1 MRRTDFIE
9 ETAERRGRVPV
20 RRHENLA
27 LAAASLGFAIV
38 QLDVS
43 VVNVAVR
50 SIGAD
55 LGGGITGLQWVVDAY
70 TVVFAALMLTAGALG
85 DRYGARRMLL
95 LGFGAFTLASAACGL
110 APSIG
115 ALIAFR
121 AVQGIGAAAL
131 GACSLALLSLAF
143 PAGPERVR
151 ALGVWA
157 VSGSVAMAAGPL
169 AGGALIAAA
178 GWRAIFFINLPVGA
192 AGIWFTARSP
202 GQRPEASGG
211 MDLPGQVTAAA
222 ALAAVAGATIEAGS
236 QGFTT
241 LVLAGYAI
249 AAVAGAA
256 FVLIERRSARP
267 MLPLPL
273 FRNGA
278 FSAAVSLGC
287 VLNIAAYGLLF
298 VFSLFLQRGEGLPT
312 LATGAAF
319 LPAMAAVMAG
329 NTVSARM
336 LRTRAPQSLIVR
348 GGLVMGAACAALWLM
363 ALWLPVLRTSA
374 SGTPGRSAVA
384 VAVLMAGLTA
394 VTFGVGLIVPAMTA
408 AVLGT
413 ADSARAGVAS
423 GTLTAF
429 RQSGSVLGV
438 AVFGAFS
445 GAGLAVGLRASLLS
459 ALLLAAAIA
468 ALSRLTGR
476 VGNPVGGETAEVRR
490 ASSGSPAG

>member
-1 MRRTDFIE
+1 MGRTDFIE
-9 ETAERRGRVPV
+9 ETAERRGHAPV
-20 RRHENLA
+20 RRNENLA
-27 LAAASLGFAIV
+27 LASASLGFAIV

-50 SIGAD
+50 SIGAE

-95 LGFGAFTLASAACGL
+95 LGFGAFTLASVTCGL

-131 GACSLALLSLAF
+131 GSCSLALLSRAF
-143 PAGPERVR
+143 PAGPGRAR

-169 AGGALIAAA
+169 AGGVLIAAA
-178 GWRAIFFINLPVGA
+178 GWRAIFFINLPVGV
-192 AGIWFTARSP
+192 AGIWFTMRSP
-202 GQRPEASGG
+202 GQRPEVSGG
-211 MDLPGQVTAAA
+211 MDLPGQVTAAVALA
-222 ALAAVAGATIEAGS
+222 ALADATIEAGS
-236 QGFTT
+236 HGFTT

-249 AAVAGAA
+249 AVVAGTA
-256 FVLIERRSARP
+256 FVVIERRAARP

-278 FSAAVSLGC
+278 FSAAVSIGC
-287 VLNIAAYGLLF
+287 ALNVAAYGLLF
-298 VFSLFLQRGEGLPT
+298 VFGLFLQRGEGLPA
-312 LATGAAF
+312 LAAGAAF

-336 LRTRAPQSLIVR
+336 LRTRGPQPAIVR
-348 GGLVMGAACAALWLM
+348 GGLVMGAACAALWLAM
-363 ALWLPVLRTSA
+363 LWLPVLRTSA
-374 SGTPGRSAVA
+374 SDTPGRSAVA
-384 VAVLMAGLTA
+384 VAVVVTGLA
-394 VTFGVGLIVPAMTA
+394 VVTFGVGLIMPAMTA
-408 AVLGT
+408 AVLGA
-413 ADSARAGVAS
+413 ADPGRAGVAA

-445 GAGLAVGLRASLLS
+445 GAGLAGGLRASLLA
-459 ALLLAAAIA
+459 ALVLAVAVA
-468 ALSRLTGR
+468 ALSRLTG
-476 VGNPVGGETAEVRR
+476 PVKANR
-490 ASSGSPAG
+490 AG

>member
-1 MRRTDFIE
+1 MED
-9 ETAERRGRVPV
+9 TAERERGGRVPV
-20 RRHENLA
+20 RRNESLA

-55 LGGGITGLQWVVDAY
+55 LGGGISGLQWVVDAY

-131 GACSLALLSLAF
+131 GACSLALLSRAF
-143 PAGPERVR
+143 PAGPGRAR

-157 VSGSVAMAAGPL
+157 VSGSIAMAAGPL
-169 AGGALIAAA
+169 AGGVLIAAA

-192 AGIWFTARSP
+192 AGIWFTMRSP
-202 GQRPEASGG
+202 GQRPQTSGG
-211 MDLPGQVTAAA
+211 MDISGQVTAAA
-222 ALAAVAGATIEAGS
+222 ALAALAGATIEAGS
-236 QGFTT
+236 HGFTA
-241 LVLAGYAI
+241 LVLGGYGI
-249 AAVAGAA
+249 ATVAGAA
-256 FVLIERRSARP
+256 FVVIERRSARP
-267 MLPLPL
+267 LLPLPL

-278 FSAAVSLGC
+278 FSAAVSIGC
-287 VLNIAAYGLLF
+287 ALNVAAYGLLF
-298 VFSLFLQRGEGLPT
+298 VFSLFLQRGEGLPA

-319 LPAMAAVMAG
+319 LPAMAGVMAG

-336 LRTRAPQSLIVR
+336 LRARAPQSLIVR
-348 GGLVMGAACAALWLM
+348 GGLVMGAACAALWL
-363 ALWLPVLRTSA
+363 AVLWLPVLRTSA

-384 VAVLMAGLTA
+384 VAVLMTGLA
-394 VTFGVGLIVPAMTA
+394 AATFGVGLIVPAMTA
-408 AVLGT
+408 AVLGA
-413 ADSARAGVAS
+413 ADPARAGVAS

-438 AVFGAFS
+438 AVFGAFFDT
-445 GAGLAVGLRASLLS
+445 GLAGGLRTSFLA
-459 ALLLAAAIA
+459 ALVLAAAVA
-468 ALSRLTGR
+468 ALSRLTGEKP
-476 VGNPVGGETAEVRR
+476 NR
-490 ASSGSPAG
+490 AG

>member
-1 MRRTDFIE
+1 MTRSYRAGMGRTDFIE
-9 ETAERRGRVPV
+9 EAAERRDRAPV
-20 RRHENLA
+20 RRHESLA

-70 TVVFAALMLTAGALG
+70 TVVFAALMLTAGMLG

-95 LGFGAFTLASAACGL
+95 LGFGAFTLASVACGL

-131 GACSLALLSLAF
+131 GSCSLALLSRAF
-143 PAGPERVR
+143 PAGPERARV
-151 ALGVWA
+151 LGVWA
-157 VSGSVAMAAGPL
+157 VSGSIAMAAGPL
-169 AGGALIAAA
+169 AGGVLIAAA
-178 GWRAIFFINLPVGA
+178 GWRAIFFINIPVGA
-192 AGIWFTARSP
+192 AGIWFTMRSP
-202 GQRPEASGG
+202 GPRPEARRG
-211 MDLPGQVTAAA
+211 MDLPGQATAAA
-222 ALAAVAGATIEAGS
+222 ALAALAGATIEAGS
-236 QGFTT
+236 HGFTA
-241 LVLAGYAI
+241 LVLAGYAL

-256 FVLIERRSARP
+256 FVVIERRSARP

-278 FSAAVSLGC
+278 FSAAVSIGC
-287 VLNIAAYGLLF
+287 ALNIAAYGLLF
-298 VFSLFLQRGEGLPT
+298 VFSLFLQRDEGLPV

-319 LPAMAAVMAG
+319 IPAMAAVMAG

-336 LRTRAPQSLIVR
+336 LKTRGPQSLIVR
-348 GGLVMGAACAALWLM
+348 GGLAMGAACAALWL
-363 ALWLPVLRTSA
+363 AVLWLPVLRTSA
-374 SGTPGRSAVA
+374 SGTPGRSAAA
-384 VAVLMAGLTA
+384 VAVLMAGLAA

-408 AVLGT
+408 AVLGA
-413 ADSARAGVAS
+413 ADPARAGVAS

-438 AVFGAFS
+438 AVFGAFLDT
-445 GAGLAVGLRASLLS
+445 GLAGGLRTS
-459 ALLLAAAIA
+459 LLAALVLAAAVA

-476 VGNPVGGETAEVRR
+476 PG
-490 ASSGSPAG
+490 